1 MNSSSSVSFR
11 YYEADQNPNNISAPY
26 SYMKF
31 NLESDFQVELQ
42 EIYCAAPSA
51 TNFDV
56 GSPTWRDL
64 KPAPI
69 LSAMDV
75 ANLGHGPS

>member
-26 SYMKF
+26 SYMKL
-31 NLESDFQVELQ
+31 NLESDFQVATA
-42 EIYCAAPSA
+42 CAAPSA